1 MLPLVENETD
11 ENSLRLF
18 APVSPFFAECA
29 IASLCEKRTRFL
41 RVSNAFVWSAVFCNH
56 SNASSHPIVDFR

>member
-41 RVSNAFVWSAVFCNH
+41 RVSMLLFGARSFVI
-56 SNASSHPIVDFR
+56 IVTLPVIQS